1 MYNVLLARKVKFGY
15 NFKIPIMRAIAS
27 YLPTGYLTIAALL
40 LFVASC
46 KQKDATEIAPV
57 NMSDTI
63 VTETDKNSKQQIED
77 TIHLNFIDE
86 KGLFT
91 VQGAIDSIHPRIY
104 VKFEN
109 DDLGKFKARII
120 PIEGKGN
127 IRFNQI
133 VFPNKTAD
141 GPFGMDLDLELKQK
155 GKHELIIGHSLM
167 ADNPYQG
174 KFKVEL
180 QIVGE

>member
-1 MYNVLLARKVKFGY
+1 MSAITFHLR
-15 NFKIPIMRAIAS
+15 MR
-27 YLPTGYLTIAALL
+27 YLSTALFL
-40 LFVASC
+40 ILISC
-46 KQKDATEIAPV
+46 KQKEATEIVPV

-63 VTETDKNSKQQIED
+63 VSEKDKNIHPQVDD

-91 VQGAIDSIHPRIY
+91 VEGSIDSIHPRIY
-104 VKFEN
+104 VRFEN
-109 DDLGKFKARII
+109 DDLGKLKARII
-120 PIEGKGN
+120 PTVGKGN

-133 VFPNKTAD
+133 VFPDKTAD

-174 KFKVEL
+174 KFKVAL

>member
-1 MYNVLLARKVKFGY
+1 MSAITFHLR
-15 NFKIPIMRAIAS
+15 MR
-27 YLPTGYLTIAALL
+27 YLSTALFL
-40 LFVASC
+40 ILISC
-46 KQKDATEIAPV
+46 KQKEATEIVPV

-63 VTETDKNSKQQIED
+63 VSEKDKNIHPQVDD

-91 VQGAIDSIHPRIY
+91 VEGSIDSIHPRIY
-104 VKFEN
+104 VRFEN
-109 DDLGKFKARII
+109 DDLGKLKARII
-120 PIEGKGN
+120 PTVGKGN

-133 VFPNKTAD
+133 VFPDKTAD

-155 GKHELIIGHSLM
+155 GKHELIIAHSLM

-174 KFKVEL
+174 KFKVAL

>member
-1 MYNVLLARKVKFGY
+1 MFVTSHNPKSTCCIIIVLLSF
-15 NFKIPIMRAIAS
+15 
-27 YLPTGYLTIAALL
+27 
-40 LFVASC
+40 FVSC
-46 KQKDATEIAPV
+46 KQKENTDIVPV

-63 VTETDKNSKQQIED
+63 VTEKDKNVNRQVDD

-91 VQGAIDSIHPRIY
+91 VEGSIDSIHPRIY

-109 DDLGKFKARII
+109 DDLGKLKARII
-120 PIEGKGN
+120 PTVGKGN

-133 VFPNKTAD
+133 VFPDKTAD
-141 GPFGMDLDLELKQK
+141 GPFGMDLDLDLKQK

-167 ADNPYQG
+167 ADHPYQG

-180 QIVGE
+180 QIVTE